1 MPGVK
6 GRSGRPGGNPDI
18 NKNPQTFKTD
28 RAEPLIKQMQ
38 LRVSEQMWDALHE
51 LEGDWR
57 EFVRE
62 AIQAK
67 LDEEGDRCDRE
78 E

>member
-1 MPGVK
+1 MAGVK

-18 NKNPQTFKTD
+18 NKNPQTFRTD
-28 RAEPLIKQMQ
+28 RAEPLVKQMQ
-38 LRVSEQMWDALHE
+38 LRVSERMWNDLQE
-51 LEGDWR
+51 REEDWR

-67 LDEEGDRCDRE
+67 LDAEAAN
-78 E
+78 